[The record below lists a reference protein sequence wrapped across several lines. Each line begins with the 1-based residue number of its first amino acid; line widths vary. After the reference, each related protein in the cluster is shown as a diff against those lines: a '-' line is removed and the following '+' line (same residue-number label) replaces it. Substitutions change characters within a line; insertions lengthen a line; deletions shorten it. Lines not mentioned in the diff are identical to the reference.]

1 MTRLTLFFVGLF
13 ITSCFENKTIDTP
26 GNDTINS
33 KMAPILT
40 SAQTIGTLW
49 IESFR
54 EFRNAVFQ
62 SNKYKAKEYFNF
74 PVLNVNNEIW
84 YLTTDYDLRGDI
96 FITDSLKPFTDKDF
110 DKFFYKIFPTNFVKA
125 FLKVKTDELY
135 KKGETETVELTDGK
149 ATTFKIIASID
160 KENKTLE
167 LNFASNTIRKST
179 NGEILDGG
187 EFNIMYQFNILEI
200 KFIKFK
206 QIRLAG

>member
-13 ITSCFENKTIDTP
+13 ITSCSENKTIDTP

-135 KKGETETVELTDGK
+135 KKGKL
-149 ATTFKIIASID
+149 
-160 KENKTLE
+160 
-167 LNFASNTIRKST
+167 
-179 NGEILDGG
+179 
-187 EFNIMYQFNILEI
+187 
-200 KFIKFK
+200 K
-206 QIRLAG
+206 Q